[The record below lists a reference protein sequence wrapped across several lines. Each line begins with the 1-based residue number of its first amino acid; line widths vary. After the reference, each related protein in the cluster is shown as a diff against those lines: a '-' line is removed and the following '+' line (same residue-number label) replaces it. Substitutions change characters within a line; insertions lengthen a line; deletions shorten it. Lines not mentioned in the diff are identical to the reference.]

1 MFCPN
6 KISFNNFCIIG
17 FIAFNADFFSLD
29 FRENDL
35 SLKKLEV
42 VRSICATPETK
53 KEKKNRKQ
61 FSKLYMAPS
70 PVNQIYMINCF
81 FSLTY
86 YFNLEYFQTFE
97 KFSKLTQI
105 HKKDSTLKCSD
116 YRTTSPLK
124 ESRLTG
130 FTDSWKKM
138 NLFNLFNL
146 GSDKNTEPHMD

>member
-1 MFCPN
+1 
-6 KISFNNFCIIG
+6 
-17 FIAFNADFFSLD
+17 
-29 FRENDL
+29 
-35 SLKKLEV
+35 
-42 VRSICATPETK
+42 
-53 KEKKNRKQ
+53 
-61 FSKLYMAPS
+61 
-70 PVNQIYMINCF
+70 MINCF

-130 FTDSWKKM
+130 FTDSWKKT